1 MTVPLKPEL
10 DANIS
15 GEEVSLRDLAMIV
28 AEHLKLLIAG
38 PLLAAI
44 IAFGLGYT
52 APKLYTSEAYFA
64 PVSDREKAVR
74 QWMELP
80 TVLDKVS
87 SMFPGL
93 FPERQQ
99 ILDRIRWRDAD
110 GGIIALS
117 VSDEQA
123 ERAQAINTALIE
135 TWIAQ
140 SKPGP
145 EQTKRIAQQ
154 IELVDGQLSAV
165 TSLIDRL
172 TTETPQLV
180 IPGMESELATPL
192 ASLRADHNGLIMQ
205 KEDLQRRLM
214 GVNRDVVVV
223 PPTLPTESA
232 SPSKVRSAAIA
243 AVGTAVVLL
252 LFAFIT
258 TAMRSFSADM
268 VKAAKNGSIRKSLL
282 FWRSSS
288 SR

>member
-10 DANIS
+10 EKNI
-15 GEEVSLRDLAMIV
+15 GEEEVSVRDLAMIV

-38 PLLAAI
+38 PLLVAI
-44 IAFGLGYT
+44 VAFGLGYG

-93 FPERQQ
+93 FPARQKL
-99 ILDRIRWRDAD
+99 LDRIKWRDAD

-145 EQTKRIAQQ
+145 EQTKLITQQ
-154 IELVDGQLSAV
+154 IELVDQQLSTV

-172 TTETPQLV
+172 TTETPQLI

-192 ASLRADHNGLIMQ
+192 ASLRADRNGLVTQ
-205 KEDLQRRLM
+205 KENLQRRLL
-214 GVNRDVVVV
+214 GVSRDVVVV
-223 PPTLPTESA
+223 PPTLPTDSA

-243 AVGTAVVLL
+243 AVATAVVLL
-252 LFAFIT
+252 LFVFIT
-258 TAMRSFSADM
+258 TAMRSFSGDL
-268 VKAAKNGSIRKSLL
+268 VKAMKNGSIRKSLI

-288 SR
+288 S

>member
-1 MTVPLKPEL
+1 MTIPLKPEV
-10 DANIS
+10 DASIS
-15 GEEVSLRDLAMIV
+15 GEEVSLRDLAMIG

-38 PLLAAI
+38 PLLAAM
-44 IAFGLGYT
+44 IAFGLGFA
-52 APKLYTSEAYFA
+52 APTLYTSETYFA

-80 TVLDKVS
+80 TVLDMVS

-93 FPERQQ
+93 FTGRQQ
-99 ILDRIRWRDAD
+99 LLDRIRWRDAE

-123 ERAQAINTALIE
+123 ERAQAINTALVE

-145 EQTKRIAQQ
+145 EQTKLIAQQ
-154 IELVDGQLSAV
+154 IELVDQQLSAV

-192 ASLRADHNGLIMQ
+192 ASLRADRNGLVVQ
-205 KEDLQRRLM
+205 KENLQRRLL
-214 GVNRDVVVV
+214 GVSRDVIVV
-223 PPTLPTESA
+223 PPTLPTESV
-232 SPSKVRSAAIA
+232 SPSKIRSAIIA
-243 AVGTAVVLL
+243 AVATAAVLL
-252 LFAFIT
+252 LFVFIT
-258 TAMRSFSADM
+258 TAMRSFSGSLVEA
-268 VKAAKNGSIRKSLL
+268 VKKGSIRKSLF
-282 FWRSSS
+282 FWRNSSS
-288 SR
+288 

>member
-15 GEEVSLRDLAMIV
+15 GEEVSLRDLAMIA

-38 PLLAAI
+38 PLLAAM
-44 IAFGLGYT
+44 IAFGLGYA

-99 ILDRIRWRDAD
+99 LLDRIRWRDAE

-145 EQTKRIAQQ
+145 EQTKLIAQQ
-154 IELVDGQLSAV
+154 IELIDQQLSAV

-180 IPGMESELATPL
+180 IPGMASELATPL
-192 ASLRADHNGLIMQ
+192 ASLRADHNRLILQ

-214 GVNRDVVVV
+214 GVSRDVVAV

-243 AVGTAVVLL
+243 AVATAAVLL
-252 LFAFIT
+252 LFVFII
-258 TAMRSFSADM
+258 TAMRSFSGDL
-268 VKAAKNGSIRKSLL
+268 VKAVKKGSIRKSLL
-282 FWRSSS
+282 FWRS
-288 SR
+288 